1 MSFKIVPRE
10 EGGSQ
15 EQANLDHN
23 LEYVALNA
31 VASRLNDIPEGQ
43 LNAIFGRVAGT
54 MDVRL
59 RKSAATL
66 GINLDGVKTPEHLEQ
81 VLGAYELKVGELN
94 KSIEDLNK
102 DRDEA
107 TKVEVSKLNQR
118 IKDLEDL
125 NAKIA
130 KDYEVVYNEK
140 ETIST
145 EFTQKQ
151 IEMQIDKLLSKV
163 ESQFL
168 IVEDE
173 NTRKAVESE
182 KIYEHKWTLD
192 QDGNQIVYGL
202 DGKAILSSKGAGF
215 ADFKEVY
222 NSILTRRN
230 AHKKVSGEGGF
241 TKLTEVPNMQPIA
254 GRNPAVK

>member
-1 MSFKIVPRE
+1 MSFKIVPSE

-15 EQANLDHN
+15 EQAILDHN
-23 LEYVALNA
+23 LQYVALNV

-66 GINLDGVKTPEHLEQ
+66 GLNLEGVKTPEHLDQ
-81 VLGAYELKVGELN
+81 VLAAYEIKVSELN
-94 KSIEDLNK
+94 QSIDGLNK

-107 TKVEVSKLNQR
+107 TKAEVSKLTQR
-118 IKDLEDL
+118 IADLEAL
-125 NAKIA
+125 NAKIT

-151 IEMQIDKLLSKV
+151 IEMQISTLIANAESKFILVDDKNTKDSV
-163 ESQFL
+163 EF
-168 IVEDE
+168 DK
-173 NTRKAVESE
+173 TK
-182 KIYEHKWTLD
+182 HKFTLD
-192 QDGNQIVYGL
+192 QEGNQIVYDL
-202 DGKAILSSKGAGF
+202 QGKAILSSKGTGF
-215 ADFKEVY
+215 ANYEEVL
-222 NSILTRRN
+222 NKIITERN

-254 GRNPAVK
+254 GRNPAGK

>member
-1 MSFKIVPRE
+1 MTFKIVPSE

-15 EQANLDHN
+15 EQAILDHN
-23 LEYVALNA
+23 LQYVALNA

-59 RKSAATL
+59 RKSAAAL
-66 GINLDGVKTPEHLEQ
+66 GINLEGVKTPEHLEQ
-81 VLGAYELKVGELN
+81 VLGAYEIKLGELN

-107 TKVEVSKLNQR
+107 TKAEVSKLTQR

-125 NAKIA
+125 NAKISNDF
-130 KDYEVVYNEK
+130 KVVATEK
-140 ETIST
+140 ETIAS
-145 EFTQKQ
+145 EFTKKQ
-151 IEMQIDKLLSKV
+151 REITISNLIQLAEKDFIMVDDSNAKDAVEYEKSKHNWTID
-163 ESQFL
+163 
-168 IVEDE
+168 DE
-173 NTRKAVESE
+173 N
-182 KIYEHKWTLD
+182 
-192 QDGNQIVYGL
+192 NQIVYDA
-202 DGKAILSSKGAGF
+202 DGKAILSSKGTGF
-215 ADFKEVY
+215 ASFKEVTEM
-222 NSILTRRN
+222 ILTKKN

-254 GRNPAVK
+254 GRNPAGK

>member
-1 MSFKIVPRE
+1 MTFKIVPSE

-15 EQANLDHN
+15 EQAILDHN
-23 LEYVALNA
+23 LQYVALNA

-66 GINLDGVKTPEHLEQ
+66 GINLEGVKTPEHLEQ
-81 VLGAYELKVGELN
+81 VLGAYEIKLGELN
-94 KSIEDLNK
+94 NSIEDLNK

-107 TKVEVSKLNQR
+107 TKAEVSKLTQR

-125 NAKIA
+125 NAKIS
-130 KDYEVVYNEK
+130 KDFQVVATEK
-140 ETIST
+140 ETISS
-145 EFTQKQ
+145 EFTKKQ
-151 IEMQIDKLLSKV
+151 REITISNLIQLAEKDFIMVDDSNTKDAVEYEKSKHNWTID
-163 ESQFL
+163 
-168 IVEDE
+168 DE
-173 NTRKAVESE
+173 N
-182 KIYEHKWTLD
+182 
-192 QDGNQIVYGL
+192 NQIVY
-202 DGKAILSSKGAGF
+202 DSEGKAILSSKGTGF
-215 ADFKEVY
+215 ASFKEVTEM
-222 NSILTRRN
+222 ILTKKN

-254 GRNPAVK
+254 GRNPAGK

>member
-1 MSFKIVPRE
+1 MTFKIVPSE

-15 EQANLDHN
+15 EQAILDHN
-23 LEYVALNA
+23 LQYVALNA

-59 RKSAATL
+59 RKSAAAL
-66 GINLDGVKTPEHLEQ
+66 GINLEGVKTPEHLEQ
-81 VLGAYELKVGELN
+81 VLGAYEIKLGDLA

-107 TKVEVSKLNQR
+107 TKAEVSKLTQR

-125 NAKIA
+125 NAKIS
-130 KDYEVVYNEK
+130 KDYEVVATEK

-145 EFTQKQ
+145 EFTKKQ
-151 IEMQIDKLLSKV
+151 MEMQINNLLSKV
-163 ESQFL
+163 ESKFL
-168 IVEDE
+168 MVEDE
-173 NTRKAVESE
+173 NTRIAVESE
-182 KIYEHKWTLD
+182 KKYEHKWTLD
-192 QDGNQIVYGL
+192 EDGNQVVYNSE
-202 DGKAILSSKGAGF
+202 GKAILSSKGTGF
-215 ADFKEVY
+215 ANFEEAY
-222 NSILTRRN
+222 NAILTRRN

-254 GRNPAVK
+254 GRNPAGK